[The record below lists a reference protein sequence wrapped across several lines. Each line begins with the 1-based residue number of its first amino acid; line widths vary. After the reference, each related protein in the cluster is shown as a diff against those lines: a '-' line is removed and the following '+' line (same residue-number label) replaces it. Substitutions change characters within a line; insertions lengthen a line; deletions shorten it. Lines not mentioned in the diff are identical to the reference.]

1 MSKYQ
6 ISQGESI
13 PSVAKDN
20 GFFWETLWDHPEN
33 AALKEKRKNPNVLFE
48 GDEVFV
54 PEIELKEVTKA
65 TEAKHKFKRKGDPLK
80 FRLQLMMMGKPRKN
94 EDYVLVVDGKQITG
108 KTDGD
113 GKLEATIP
121 GNATGGTIKLRGGK
135 EEYPVRIGHLD
146 PIDTVTGVKQRL
158 NNLGFTCGSEDDTLD
173 DGTKAALQKF
183 QNKFKLTVTGEP
195 DDATKAKLTE
205 LHP

>member
-1 MSKYQ
+1 MPKLQ

-13 PSVAKDN
+13 PSVAKDH

-33 AALKEKRKNPNVLFE
+33 ASLKDKRKNPNVLSE

-54 PEIELKEVTKA
+54 PEMELKEVTKP
-65 TEAKHKFKRKGDPLK
+65 TDAKHKFKRKGDPLK

-94 EDYVLVVDGKQITG
+94 EDYVLVVDGKQIQG
-108 KTDGD
+108 KTDGE

-121 GNATGGTIKLRGGK
+121 GNATGGTIRLKGGK

-146 PIDTVTGVKQRL
+146 PIDTVSGVKQRL
-158 NNLGFTCGSEDDTLD
+158 NNLGFTCGSEDDSLD
-173 DGTKAALQKF
+173 DGTKVALQKF
-183 QNKFKLTVTGEP
+183 QTKFKLTASGEP
-195 DDATKAKLTE
+195 DGATKAKLAE

>member
-1 MSKYQ
+1 MPTTQ
-6 ISQGESI
+6 ISQGGSI

-20 GFFWETLWDHPEN
+20 GFFWETLWDHPDN

-54 PEIELKEVTKA
+54 PEKELKEVTKP

-94 EDYVLVVDGKQITG
+94 EDYVLVVDGKQIQG

-121 GNATGGTIKLRGGK
+121 GNATGGTIKLRGGQ

-146 PIDTVTGVKQRL
+146 PIDTVSGVKQRL
-158 NNLGFTCGSEDDTLD
+158 NNLGFTCGSEGDSLD
-173 DGTKAALQKF
+173 EGTTAALQRF
-183 QNKFKLTVTGEP
+183 QTKFKLTPSGEA
-195 DDATKAKLTE
+195 DDATKAKLAE

>member
-1 MSKYQ
+1 MPKMQ
-6 ISQGESI
+6 ISQGQSI

-20 GFFWETLWDHPEN
+20 GFFWETLWNHPEN
-33 AALKEKRKNPNVLFE
+33 ASLKEKRKNPNVLLE

-54 PEIELKEVTKA
+54 PEKELKEVTKP

-80 FRLQLMMMGKPRKN
+80 FRLQLLMMGKPRKN
-94 EDYVLVVDGKQITG
+94 EDYVLVIDGKQIQG
-108 KTDGD
+108 KTDGE

-146 PIDTVTGVKQRL
+146 PIDTVSGVKQRL
-158 NNLGFTCGSEDDTLD
+158 NNLGFTCGSEDDELD
-173 DGTKAALQKF
+173 ADTKAALQKF
-183 QNKFKLTVTGEP
+183 QTKYSLNVSGEP
-195 DDATKAKLTE
+195 DDATKSKLAD